1 MNNPPDV
8 LIADDDVALCDLLID
23 YLATQ
28 GMTARAVH
36 SAEAALAA
44 LEQEQPLP
52 DALVLDVMLPGMSG
66 LDALTRIRAR
76 WHLPV
81 LMLSGRGEPVDR
93 ILGLELGADDY
104 LAKPAMP
111 RELVARL
118 RALLRRQAV
127 RAGPEDDAD
136 TGLRLGRLVLDP
148 ADRSVRSGDVP
159 LTLTGAEFEILRHLL
174 RAQGRTVSRET
185 LTEQALGRPL
195 ERYDRAV
202 DVHVSRLRRKLGEV
216 DAGVRIDTR
225 RGAGYLL
232 VDDHAR

>member
-52 DALVLDVMLPGMSG
+52 DALVLDVMLPGISG

-136 TGLRLGRLVLDP
+136 TGFRPV
-148 ADRSVRSGDVP
+148 SYTH
-159 LTLTGAEFEILRHLL
+159 LTLPTI
-174 RAQGRTVSRET
+174 
-185 LTEQALGRPL
+185 
-195 ERYDRAV
+195 
-202 DVHVSRLRRKLGEV
+202 
-216 DAGVRIDTR
+216 
-225 RGAGYLL
+225 LL
-232 VDDHAR
+232 V

>member
-1 MNNPPDV
+1 MNKQPDV

-28 GMTARAVH
+28 GMRARAVH

-44 LEQEQPLP
+44 LEQAPTTP
-52 DALVLDVMLPGMSG
+52 DALVLDVMLPGISG
-66 LDALTRIRAR
+66 LDALARIRAR

-118 RALLRRQAV
+118 RALLRRQTVLA
-127 RAGPEDDAD
+127 APDTPAD
-136 TGLRLGRLVLDP
+136 STYRLGQLTLD
-148 ADRSVRSGDVP
+148 AGGRTARSGDQA
-159 LTLTGAEFEILRHLL
+159 LTLTGAEFEILHRLL
-174 RAQGRTVSRET
+174 QAQGRTVARAT

-202 DVHVSRLRRKLGEV
+202 DVHVSRLRRKLTEAA
-216 DAGVRIDTR
+216 AGVRIDTR